1 MLINGDTEL
10 SEEAV
15 NVHLKAHGADQP
27 VASAI
32 GAGDPAG
39 RCRTAPPMS

>member
-15 NVHLKAHGADQP
+15 NVHLKAHRADQP
-27 VASAI
+27 AASAI
-32 GAGDPAG
+32 GAATPPAAA
-39 RCRTAPPMS
+39 APQRR